1 MQKRP
6 IRADDLFR
14 IAMVSDPQ
22 VSPDGTQV
30 AFVVTRMYRK
40 ENCYRSGIWT
50 VPVAGGAPRPLTA
63 GTARDSTPRWS
74 PDGRWLAFLSTR
86 GGDKPQLW
94 YLPADGGEA
103 RQLTNLPEGVE
114 QPVWSPRGDAL
125 AFVSKVGPEKQS
137 DSDVRVIR
145 TIRYRFDGEG
155 FLDDKYRQIWVVPF
169 DPSNPS
175 MPEARQIT
183 DGPYEHRDPAWSPTG
198 HEIAFTA
205 ARHPDWELGVLQDI
219 WAVSAAGGPPR
230 KITCAPGAW
239 SEPVWSPDGTTIA
252 LLGPSDY
259 RRADHANV
267 LVWTVPAGG
276 GAPVPRTA
284 ALDRS
289 AGDTTLGDIPRFS
302 SSPVAWD
309 SRGEAIHFLA
319 SDHGNTHLFRVS
331 LADNRIERV
340 IGGQRRVGM
349 VVPIPGDAGFVFA
362 ASTPTSPGEI
372 YACGPDGGNELQL
385 TDVNR
390 EWLEEVEL
398 AEPEEIWAT
407 SPDGTRI
414 QGWLLRPPGARP
426 GVRYPMILQ
435 IHGGPHLQYGNGF
448 MHEFQMLA
456 GLGYAVLY
464 SNPRG
469 GTGYGEEF
477 AAKLHAAWGEADMP
491 DLMAIVDEAIRLG
504 GIDEQRLGVT
514 GGSYGGIMTNWVIGH
529 TDRFKAAVT
538 QRCCSNYVSMYGT
551 DDISYST
558 SAMTFGAEVWEDPEL
573 YWRLSPITYVENI
586 KTPLL
591 IIHSEEDYRCPIE
604 QAEQLFVSLK
614 VLRRPV
620 EFVRFPN
627 ESHGLS
633 RGGQPR
639 HRLER
644 LEAIAGWFQRW
655 L

>member
-50 VPVAGGAPRPLTA
+50 VPVAGGEPRPLTA

-219 WAVSAAGGPPR
+219 WAVSAAGGPP
-230 KITCAPGAW
+230 
-239 SEPVWSPDGTTIA
+239 
-252 LLGPSDY
+252 
-259 RRADHANV
+259 
-267 LVWTVPAGG
+267 
-276 GAPVPRTA
+276 
-284 ALDRS
+284 
-289 AGDTTLGDIPRFS
+289 
-302 SSPVAWD
+302 
-309 SRGEAIHFLA
+309 
-319 SDHGNTHLFRVS
+319 
-331 LADNRIERV
+331 
-340 IGGQRRVGM
+340 
-349 VVPIPGDAGFVFA
+349 
-362 ASTPTSPGEI
+362 
-372 YACGPDGGNELQL
+372 
-385 TDVNR
+385 
-390 EWLEEVEL
+390 
-398 AEPEEIWAT
+398 
-407 SPDGTRI
+407 
-414 QGWLLRPPGARP
+414 
-426 GVRYPMILQ
+426 
-435 IHGGPHLQYGNGF
+435 
-448 MHEFQMLA
+448 
-456 GLGYAVLY
+456 
-464 SNPRG
+464 
-469 GTGYGEEF
+469 
-477 AAKLHAAWGEADMP
+477 
-491 DLMAIVDEAIRLG
+491 
-504 GIDEQRLGVT
+504 
-514 GGSYGGIMTNWVIGH
+514 
-529 TDRFKAAVT
+529 
-538 QRCCSNYVSMYGT
+538 
-551 DDISYST
+551 
-558 SAMTFGAEVWEDPEL
+558 
-573 YWRLSPITYVENI
+573 
-586 KTPLL
+586 
-591 IIHSEEDYRCPIE
+591 
-604 QAEQLFVSLK
+604 
-614 VLRRPV
+614 
-620 EFVRFPN
+620 
-627 ESHGLS
+627 
-633 RGGQPR
+633 
-639 HRLER
+639 
-644 LEAIAGWFQRW
+644 
-655 L
+655 